1 MAGSSVDAAV
11 TVGTPVDS
19 ETPAS
24 CTTVPR
30 SWDCYTP
37 RQRWIFLG
45 LLFLVAT
52 SASIDRLI
60 VGVLVEPIKQEFQ
73 VSDAMLGL
81 MSGFAFALFYGTM
94 GIPVARWADHGNRKF
109 ILSSSIAIWSIMTAV
124 CGMTQTFLQLVLAR
138 IGVGIGEAGGV
149 PPGQS
154 LLADYFPPEQRARAL
169 GIFTTSTVAGYIF
182 GIIVGG
188 QLTQT
193 FGWRVTFFI
202 IGVPGLLLA
211 LACHL
216 VLKEPRLLP
225 QFAVQ
230 KSTVE
235 PFAQSLRVLLGKRS
249 YVNLVIAATL
259 YFMVIY
265 GAFVFQVAFLMRSFN
280 LSVGQASA
288 IFGTLSAATGIVGS
302 VVGGVLADRMSRKDI
317 AWNVRLPALTALF
330 AWPVYEL
337 AFLSPSLAIATI
349 FLAIGSFLVCAGL
362 PCMYAS
368 VHIVCGSPRRA
379 TSVAILLLL
388 GNLFGIGLGPLLTGH
403 FSDTLARS
411 AGTADGLRY
420 ALMIMSCLFLLVGTF
435 ALRSAR
441 NIVRDRED

>member
-1 MAGSSVDAAV
+1 MKLEGKVALVAGSHEVAQPAGDAA
-11 TVGTPVDS
+11 
-19 ETPAS
+19 A
-24 CTTVPR
+24 PR
-30 SWDCYTP
+30 PWDCYTS
-37 RQRWIFLG
+37 RQRLIFLG

-81 MSGFAFALFYGTM
+81 MSGFAFAIFYGTM
-94 GIPVARWADHGNRKF
+94 GIPVARWADRGNRKF
-109 ILSSSIAIWSIMTAV
+109 ILTTALAIWSIMTAV
-124 CGMTQTFLQLVLAR
+124 CGLAQTFFQLVLIR
-138 IGVGIGEAGGV
+138 IAVGVGEAGGV

-169 GIFTTSTVAGYIF
+169 GVFTTSTVAGYIF

-188 QLTQT
+188 QLTQA
-193 FGWRVTFFI
+193 FGWRVTFLL

-211 LACHL
+211 LACQL
-216 VLKEPRLLP
+216 VLKEPRRLP

-230 KSTVE
+230 KSAIE

-249 YVNLVIAATL
+249 YVDLVIGATL

-265 GAFVFQVAFLMRSFN
+265 GAFVFQVAFLMRSFH
-280 LSVGQASA
+280 LPVGQASA
-288 IFGTLSAATGIVGS
+288 IFGTLSAATGIFGS
-302 VVGGVLADRMSRKDI
+302 IVGGVLADRMARKDI
-317 AWNVRLPALTALF
+317 TWSVRLPALTALV

-337 AFLSPSLAIATI
+337 AFLSPSLALATG

-388 GNLFGIGLGPLLTGH
+388 GNLFGIGLGPLLTGY

-411 AGTADGLRY
+411 VGTADGLRY

-441 NIVRDRED
+441 NIARDRED